1 MILMKG
7 KEIEL
12 NCIIEKEGEIFS
24 ALCLELD
31 VASCGNTPQ
40 EAAENL
46 KDAIVSYLD
55 YAVASGKFEEYVPRP
70 VPGNVLR
77 QYKERAQN
85 ASEHRERLRR
95 ELLDYNKIPHKIVFK
110 PRYAC

>member
-1 MILMKG
+1 MKG

-12 NCIIEKEGEIFS
+12 NCIIEKEGKIFS

-70 VPGNVLR
+70 VPRNVLR
-77 QYKERAQN
+77 QYKGLKMHQN
-85 ASEHRERLRR
+85 TGSDLGENYL
-95 ELLDYNKIPHKIVFK
+95 ITT
-110 PRYAC
+110 RYLIK